1 MTTKKTTKKATVDP
15 VEVTKGI
22 EEMVDANRKTLQDAF
37 AFGTEAA
44 EKAFKTNTET
54 LKTNYEKAVAEGK
67 SGFEKAVK
75 TFEGSQFYDKDNAE
89 AFVKAS
95 NAAVEKG
102 EKIGSAM
109 IDFGTDRMQ
118 EVFNVTRS
126 IAETEDVTKV
136 VEIQTEFAKT
146 SMQTYVSEVGKIN
159 TMVVDATKSVL
170 EPFGAQYAA
179 NLDMFTKQA

>member
-1 MTTKKTTKKATVDP
+1 MTTKKTTTKAAAIDP
-15 VEVTKGI
+15 TEVTKGF

-54 LKTNYEKAVAEGK
+54 FKTNYEKAIAEGK
-67 SGFEKAVK
+67 TGFEKAVK
-75 TFEGSQFYDKDNAE
+75 TFEGSQFYDKNNAE

-102 EKIGSAM
+102 EKIGSALF
-109 IDFGTDRMQ
+109 DFGTDRMQ

-146 SMQTYVSEVGKIN
+146 SMQTYVSEVGKLN

-170 EPFGAQYAA
+170 EPFGKQYAA
-179 NLDMFTKQA
+179 GLDLFKQA